1 MLLNLEGCQNLR
13 DLPRSTCNLQSLQTL
28 NLCGCSKLAKLPKQ
42 FENMMA
48 LTELNADRT
57 AIMQLPASFGL
68 LKNLKTLSLSGRKGQ
83 ASKSWLS
90 RFSSWISPKSSN
102 PTHLLP
108 ASLSGLWSLRKL
120 VLSECNLS
128 EDEIP
133 IDLGCLS
140 SLEELDLARNNFR
153 NLPHCISQLPKLR
166 TLWLTKCTSLQSI
179 SELPTSLTSLHATD
193 CTSIETLSHLSNLKS
208 PPTFFLTNC
217 QKLVEIQGLESWEFG
232 PLIHMEQCNNLAC
245 DFRRSVLQVSLSLI
259 LSLYLCVFSFMMWTF
274 FFFFFFFLK
283 YIVPVQG

>member
-83 ASKSWLS
+83 AST
-90 RFSSWISPKSSN
+90 WISPKSSN

-166 TLWLTKCTSLQSI
+166 TLCLTKCTSLQSI
-179 SELPTSLTSLHATD
+179 S
-193 CTSIETLSHLSNLKS
+193 
-208 PPTFFLTNC
+208 
-217 QKLVEIQGLESWEFG
+217 
-232 PLIHMEQCNNLAC
+232 
-245 DFRRSVLQVSLSLI
+245 
-259 LSLYLCVFSFMMWTF
+259 
-274 FFFFFFFLK
+274 
-283 YIVPVQG
+283 